1 MRKLFARWRNHTR
14 FLRTLTVMKRL
25 PLLLLFLA
33 VMATTAAPQSGRR
46 ITNPQPT
53 YTAPIQ
59 PPVNPEPPPRPTNA
73 AAPAP
78 LTFVPE
84 SLRDRQIKGV
94 QKENFRLSDFHGKV
108 IVINLWASW
117 CGPCRREIPEYEK
130 VRKDY
135 EGRAVEFV
143 ALTTEDPGEASDAV
157 NKFLRQV
164 TFGFRVG
171 WADRELARFLM
182 NGRGA
187 IPQTIV
193 IDSDGRVVKQW
204 SGYSPGRSG
213 DRLRDAIDQVL
224 R

>member
-1 MRKLFARWRNHTR
+1 
-14 FLRTLTVMKRL
+14 MKRL
-25 PLLLLFLA
+25 LLLLLLA
-33 VMATTAAPQSGRR
+33 VVMTPSAAPQSGRR

-59 PPVNPEPPPRPTNA
+59 PPVNPEPPPRTT

-78 LTFVPE
+78 LSFVPE
-84 SLRDRQIKGV
+84 SLRERQIKGL
-94 QKENFRLSDFHGKV
+94 QKESFRLADFQGKV

-130 VRKDY
+130 VRRDY

-143 ALTTEDPGEASDAV
+143 ALTTEDPREASDAV

-164 TFGFRVG
+164 SFGFRLG
-171 WADRELARFLM
+171 WADREMARFLM

-204 SGYSPGRSG
+204 SGYAPGRSG

>member
-1 MRKLFARWRNHTR
+1 
-14 FLRTLTVMKRL
+14 MKRF
-25 PLLLLFLA
+25 LLLLLLA
-33 VMATTAAPQSGRR
+33 VVMTTSAAPQSGRR

-59 PPVNPEPPPRPTNA
+59 PPVNPEPPPRTT

-78 LTFVPE
+78 LSFVPE
-84 SLRDRQIKGV
+84 SLRERQIKGL
-94 QKENFRLSDFHGKV
+94 QKESFRLADFQGKV

-143 ALTTEDPGEASDAV
+143 ALTTEDPREASDAV

-164 TFGFRVG
+164 SFGFRLG
-171 WADRELARFLM
+171 WADREMARFLM

-204 SGYSPGRSG
+204 SGYAPGRSG